1 MELKEIVEALIFASP
16 EPITAKAVARCILNK
31 VDDDRK
37 ALEDAAEEGEEP
49 AQLELDESILNVTP
63 EGVEALVEELNAEYE
78 ETGRTFRLIDGPS
91 GWRFFTMT
99 DYAEWVRELFPG
111 QKPARLSAPALE
123 TLAIIAYRQP
133 ITKADIEAV
142 RGVSVDGVLQKII
155 DRGLIRIAGRADQP
169 GRPLLYGTSELFM
182 EHFGVKEI
190 DELPNA
196 SELRTMPLPDSEG
209 NEQNPNETQKQ
220 LDQAEEQKKEDEE
233 AARKELSGE
242 GEGDADQKEQSE
254 SSGPSEQSEEAG
266 EPAAAEGAAEDPAPE
281 DDEDA
286 VDDEATDEEE

>member
-31 VDDDRK
+31 IDDDRK
-37 ALEDAAEEGEEP
+37 ALEDAAEEGQEP
-49 AQLELDESILNVTP
+49 APLELDESILKVTP
-63 EGVEALVEELNAEYE
+63 DAVEALIEELNGEYE
-78 ETGRTFRLIDGPS
+78 ESGRTYRLVDGPS
-91 GWRFFTMT
+91 GWRMFTMT
-99 DYAEWVRELFPG
+99 DYADWVRELFPG

-155 DRGLIRIAGRADQP
+155 DRGLIRIAGRADAP

-182 EHFGVKEI
+182 EHFGVKQI

-196 SELRTMPLPDSEG
+196 SELRTMPLPDAEG

-220 LDQAEEQKKEDEE
+220 LEEAEEKKKEDEE

-242 GEGDADQKEQSE
+242 GEADADAKQDDQSD
-254 SSGPSEQSEEAG
+254 SSDAPD
-266 EPAAAEGAAEDPAPE
+266 EPAAAEEAAEDSAPADE
-281 DDEDA
+281 EDAADDEP
-286 VDDEATDEEE
+286 TDEEE